1 MEKKNATPSVRQL
14 LCASAEKYG
23 EEIFIKF
30 VRNGAVE
37 ERSYVRVKTDSEA
50 VCRWIRSI
58 SKEGMHVA
66 VVSKTNYEYITCITG
81 ILMSGSVVVP
91 FAPDISAKEA
101 SELFDRAD
109 IDMVLY
115 DSTFSENVGEVMANC
130 PKIKHAVDLSDE
142 NFFAGIYEK
151 YSAASEYAPLSDYE
165 VDPDKCAVI
174 IFTSGT
180 TGVKKGVMLSTNA
193 LVGNIMYKEYI
204 NIFSERT
211 STLSVLPMHHIYCFS
226 GDYLKN
232 LCDGVQVC
240 LNGNLSDIVPNLER
254 FEPNAMRVVP
264 MIAQHLLQRIK
275 ITAAKNPDITPA
287 EAAKIVLGKNLN
299 WIVSGGAYLDPLLV
313 EEYDKLGIMLRQG
326 YGMTE
331 VGCRIS
337 VPDRGVSTES
347 VGRVINICDVRTEN
361 GEIQIK
367 TPTIMLGYYKMPE
380 ETAQMF
386 TEDGWFRTGDIGYVT
401 EDRQLFIT
409 GRVKNLIILSS
420 GENVSPEAIEKKFK
434 KLNIVDEVVVYGEND
449 RIVAEI
455 YPDFEHA
462 KQEGIEDIPAE
473 IERRMDEINA
483 GAKTSHFVSELRFR
497 DEPFEKTSSGK
508 IKRKETVVGSKKER
522 KMKPKAGTEVFE
534 LIPSQKMIN
543 FMLKYSFFQQAG
555 HSDTHVDSHAHAD
568 RFRCAQKGAEY
579 RNRAQ
584 RLHEAALL

>member
-1 MEKKNATPSVRQL
+1 
-14 LCASAEKYG
+14 
-23 EEIFIKF
+23 
-30 VRNGAVE
+30 
-37 ERSYVRVKTDSEA
+37 
-50 VCRWIRSI
+50 
-58 SKEGMHVA
+58 
-66 VVSKTNYEYITCITG
+66 
-81 ILMSGSVVVP
+81 
-91 FAPDISAKEA
+91 
-101 SELFDRAD
+101 
-109 IDMVLY
+109 
-115 DSTFSENVGEVMANC
+115 
-130 PKIKHAVDLSDE
+130 
-142 NFFAGIYEK
+142 
-151 YSAASEYAPLSDYE
+151 
-165 VDPDKCAVI
+165 
-174 IFTSGT
+174 
-180 TGVKKGVMLSTNA
+180 MLSTNA

-380 ETAQMF
+380 ETAKMF

-434 KLNIVDEVVVYGEND
+434 N
-449 RIVAEI
+449 
-455 YPDFEHA
+455 
-462 KQEGIEDIPAE
+462 
-473 IERRMDEINA
+473 
-483 GAKTSHFVSELRFR
+483 
-497 DEPFEKTSSGK
+497 
-508 IKRKETVVGSKKER
+508 
-522 KMKPKAGTEVFE
+522 
-534 LIPSQKMIN
+534 
-543 FMLKYSFFQQAG
+543 
-555 HSDTHVDSHAHAD
+555 
-568 RFRCAQKGAEY
+568 
-579 RNRAQ
+579 
-584 RLHEAALL
+584 

>member
-1 MEKKNATPSVRQL
+1 MTEHHGGEMEKKNATPSVRQL

-240 LNGNLSDIVPNLER
+240 LNGNLSDIVPNLQR

-331 VGCRIS
+331 VSSAATAASGLANKVGS
-337 VPDRGVSTES
+337 VGIPLVNTLVSVFEPGTDTELPI
-347 VGRVINICDVRTEN
+347 GRVINICDVRTEN

-380 ETAQMF
+380 ETAKMF

-508 IKRKETVVGSKKER
+508 IKRKETVVG
-522 KMKPKAGTEVFE
+522 
-534 LIPSQKMIN
+534 
-543 FMLKYSFFQQAG
+543 
-555 HSDTHVDSHAHAD
+555 
-568 RFRCAQKGAEY
+568 
-579 RNRAQ
+579 
-584 RLHEAALL
+584 

>member
-240 LNGNLSDIVPNLER
+240 LNGNLSDIVPNLQR

-331 VGCRIS
+331 VG
-337 VPDRGVSTES
+337 
-347 VGRVINICDVRTEN
+347 
-361 GEIQIK
+361 
-367 TPTIMLGYYKMPE
+367 
-380 ETAQMF
+380 
-386 TEDGWFRTGDIGYVT
+386 
-401 EDRQLFIT
+401 
-409 GRVKNLIILSS
+409 
-420 GENVSPEAIEKKFK
+420 
-434 KLNIVDEVVVYGEND
+434 
-449 RIVAEI
+449 
-455 YPDFEHA
+455 
-462 KQEGIEDIPAE
+462 
-473 IERRMDEINA
+473 
-483 GAKTSHFVSELRFR
+483 
-497 DEPFEKTSSGK
+497 
-508 IKRKETVVGSKKER
+508 
-522 KMKPKAGTEVFE
+522 
-534 LIPSQKMIN
+534 
-543 FMLKYSFFQQAG
+543 
-555 HSDTHVDSHAHAD
+555 
-568 RFRCAQKGAEY
+568 
-579 RNRAQ
+579 
-584 RLHEAALL
+584 

>member
-1 MEKKNATPSVRQL
+1 MLIMRL
-14 LCASAEKYG
+14 LPIC
-23 EEIFIKF
+23 
-30 VRNGAVE
+30 
-37 ERSYVRVKTDSEA
+37 
-50 VCRWIRSI
+50 
-58 SKEGMHVA
+58 GM
-66 VVSKTNYEYITCITG
+66 
-81 ILMSGSVVVP
+81 ILQ
-91 FAPDISAKEA
+91 A
-101 SELFDRAD
+101 FD
-109 IDMVLY
+109 L
-115 DSTFSENVGEVMANC
+115 
-130 PKIKHAVDLSDE
+130 LDE
-142 NFFAGIYEK
+142 FLFAGIYEK

-211 STLSVLPMHHIYCFS
+211 STVSVLAMLHIYCCS
-226 GDYLKN
+226 GDYLKI
-232 LCDGVQVC
+232 LCVGVQVC
-240 LNGNLSDIVPNLER
+240 LNGKLSDIVPNLPR

-264 MIAQHLLQRIK
+264 MIAQHLLTRK
-275 ITAAKNPDITPA
+275 KKTAAQHPDITPA
-287 EAAKIVLGKNLN
+287 EAAKIELGKNLN

-508 IKRKETVVGSKKER
+508 IKRKETVVG
-522 KMKPKAGTEVFE
+522 
-534 LIPSQKMIN
+534 
-543 FMLKYSFFQQAG
+543 
-555 HSDTHVDSHAHAD
+555 
-568 RFRCAQKGAEY
+568 
-579 RNRAQ
+579 
-584 RLHEAALL
+584 

>member
-1 MEKKNATPSVRQL
+1 MTKHHGGEMEKKNATPSVRQL

-211 STLSVLPMHHIYCFS
+211 
-226 GDYLKN
+226 N
-232 LCDGVQVC
+232 LQ
-240 LNGNLSDIVPNLER
+240 R

-275 ITAAKNPDITPA
+275 ITAAKNSDITPA

-508 IKRKETVVGSKKER
+508 IKRKETVVG
-522 KMKPKAGTEVFE
+522 
-534 LIPSQKMIN
+534 
-543 FMLKYSFFQQAG
+543 
-555 HSDTHVDSHAHAD
+555 
-568 RFRCAQKGAEY
+568 
-579 RNRAQ
+579 
-584 RLHEAALL
+584 

>member
-1 MEKKNATPSVRQL
+1 MTEHHGGEMEKKNATPSVRQL
-14 LCASAEKYG
+14 LCASAKKYG

-347 VGRVINICDVRTEN
+347 VGRVLNICDVRTEN

-380 ETAQMF
+380 ETAKMF

-508 IKRKETVVGSKKER
+508 IKRKETVVG
-522 KMKPKAGTEVFE
+522 
-534 LIPSQKMIN
+534 
-543 FMLKYSFFQQAG
+543 
-555 HSDTHVDSHAHAD
+555 
-568 RFRCAQKGAEY
+568 
-579 RNRAQ
+579 
-584 RLHEAALL
+584 

>member
-30 VRNGAVE
+30 VRNDAVE

-275 ITAAKNPDITPA
+275 ITAAKNSDITPA

-331 VGCRIS
+331 ASSAATAAAGRNNKPGSVGL
-337 VPDRGVSTES
+337 PLVSTLVSAFEPGTDTELPIGQRGELCIS
-347 VGRVINICDVRTEN
+347 GPGVMKGYYNKPAETAAILRTHADGRVWVH
-361 GEIQIK
+361 
-367 TPTIMLGYYKMPE
+367 
-380 ETAQMF
+380 
-386 TEDGWFRTGDIGYVT
+386 TGDIGYLD
-401 EDRQLFIT
+401 EDGFVYLDSRIKRLIIRHDGFKVFPSMIENVVSQHPAVHQCSVVGCADKDHVQGRLPFVYLVLDPAVPAAKRKQIIKELRQLCIEELPEYVQPVGYKIIPEMPLTLAAKFDYRKLEEEIT
-409 GRVKNLIILSS
+409 
-420 GENVSPEAIEKKFK
+420 P
-434 KLNIVDEVVVYGEND
+434 
-449 RIVAEI
+449 
-455 YPDFEHA
+455 
-462 KQEGIEDIPAE
+462 
-473 IERRMDEINA
+473 
-483 GAKTSHFVSELRFR
+483 R
-497 DEPFEKTSSGK
+497 D
-508 IKRKETVVGSKKER
+508 
-522 KMKPKAGTEVFE
+522 
-534 LIPSQKMIN
+534 
-543 FMLKYSFFQQAG
+543 Y
-555 HSDTHVDSHAHAD
+555 
-568 RFRCAQKGAEY
+568 
-579 RNRAQ
+579 
-584 RLHEAALL
+584 

>member
-1 MEKKNATPSVRQL
+1 MTEHHGGEMEKKNATPSVRQL

-58 SKEGMHVA
+58 SKDGMHVA

-115 DSTFSENVGEVMANC
+115 DSTFSENVSEVMANC

-434 KLNIVDEVVVYGEND
+434 KVNIVDEVVVYGEND

-508 IKRKETVVGSKKER
+508 IKRKETVVG
-522 KMKPKAGTEVFE
+522 
-534 LIPSQKMIN
+534 
-543 FMLKYSFFQQAG
+543 
-555 HSDTHVDSHAHAD
+555 
-568 RFRCAQKGAEY
+568 
-579 RNRAQ
+579 
-584 RLHEAALL
+584 

>member
-1 MEKKNATPSVRQL
+1 MTEHHGGEMEKKNATPSVRQL

-58 SKEGMHVA
+58 SKDGMHVA

-347 VGRVINICDVRTEN
+347 VGRVINICDVRT
-361 GEIQIK
+361 
-367 TPTIMLGYYKMPE
+367 
-380 ETAQMF
+380 
-386 TEDGWFRTGDIGYVT
+386 DIGYVT

-508 IKRKETVVGSKKER
+508 IKRKETVVG
-522 KMKPKAGTEVFE
+522 
-534 LIPSQKMIN
+534 
-543 FMLKYSFFQQAG
+543 
-555 HSDTHVDSHAHAD
+555 
-568 RFRCAQKGAEY
+568 
-579 RNRAQ
+579 
-584 RLHEAALL
+584 